1 MILLPLKKNLQLTLE
16 LIEVGKL
23 LLPHLA
29 LKIEQKY
36 HRNKTSKNALK
47 RHLFSKMVVH
57 HCVEIAEIYYK
68 SFRKNFVKS
77 TELCTTKFTLKLFS
91 RNIFQAKMN
100 VCFFHAVCT

>member
-57 HCVEIAEIYYK
+57 HCVKIAEIYYK

-77 TELCTTKFTLKLFS
+77 TELLLLKLFS
-91 RNIFQAKMN
+91 RNIFQVKPN
-100 VCFFHAVCT
+100 FYFFYTVCT